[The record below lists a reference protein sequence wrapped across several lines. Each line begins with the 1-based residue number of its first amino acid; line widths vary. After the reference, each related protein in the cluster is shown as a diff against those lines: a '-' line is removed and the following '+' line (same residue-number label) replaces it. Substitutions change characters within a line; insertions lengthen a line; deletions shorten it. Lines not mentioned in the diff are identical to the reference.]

1 MIKDVSRFYLRIDT
15 GVILVGDAIQK
26 YQCLV
31 LAEIK
36 GFGLDVGLWE
46 NEVLEFHDFLYNT
59 CVNEG

>member
-36 GFGLDVGLWE
+36 GFRVRCGIVGK
-46 NEVLEFHDFLYNT
+46 
-59 CVNEG
+59 